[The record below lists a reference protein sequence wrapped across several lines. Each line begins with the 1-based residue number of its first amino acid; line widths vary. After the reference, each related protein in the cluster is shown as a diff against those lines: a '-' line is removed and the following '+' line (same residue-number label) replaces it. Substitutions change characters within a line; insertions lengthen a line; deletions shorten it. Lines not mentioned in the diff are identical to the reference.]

1 MSELQLHETT
11 VTVEIGGE
19 EVAFTTGKLARQAH
33 GAVTVRSGA
42 TVVLAT
48 AVGRS
53 EAADASLK
61 RALKADPQLSLDPA
75 TTAPKV
81 MRALDAARGGR
92 SE

>member
-11 VTVEIGGE
+11 VTVDIGGE
-19 EVAFTTGKLARQAH
+19 EIAFTTGKLARQAH

-53 EAADASLK
+53 EA
-61 RALKADPQLSLDPA
+61 R
-75 TTAPKV
+75 
-81 MRALDAARGGR
+81 
-92 SE
+92 

>member
-19 EVAFTTGKLARQAH
+19 EIAFTTGKLARQAH
-33 GAVTVRSGA
+33 GAVAVRSGA

-53 EAADASLK
+53 EA
-61 RALKADPQLSLDPA
+61 R
-75 TTAPKV
+75 
-81 MRALDAARGGR
+81 
-92 SE
+92 